1 MAELTPEEK
10 QAMIEAASAEAQA
23 RSENETRLLREA
35 EMMRQSEGMG
45 KVMPAKPTHDPTL
58 VSSVA
63 NAEWGPY
70 DDYVLVTTP
79 YGQFGIPKGEIL
91 WFEETQTFSRR
102 AGTMV
107 TIHEPRYRS
116 AKTGLTRDARTGRY
130 YDPATESPS
139 GDLIRSLG

>member
-23 RSENETRLLREA
+23 RAENETRILREA
-35 EMMRQSEGMG
+35 ETARQSAEQ
-45 KVMPAKPTHDPTL
+45 KNLPSKPTHDPTL
-58 VSSVA
+58 VSKVA

-79 YGQFGIPKGEIL
+79 YGQFGVPKGEIL
-91 WFEETQTFSRR
+91 WFEEAQTFSRR
-102 AGTMV
+102 SGTMI

-130 YDPATESPS
+130 YDPAVESPS
-139 GDLIRSLG
+139 SDLVRALG